1 MKTGSRGIAL
11 IKAFEGL
18 RLTAYRCAAD
28 VWTIGY
34 GHTAAVK
41 NGDTITADD
50 ADSLLLNDI
59 AVSEQAVSRAVTAPL
74 NQSRFDALVSL
85 VFNIGQGNFRR
96 STLLKKLNNQDY
108 TGASDEFLR
117 WTRAGGKVV
126 PGLVRRREAEKALFD
141 TPGRKSDSQ

>member
-1 MKTGSRGIAL
+1 MKTDSRGIAL
-11 IKAFEGL
+11 IKEFEGL

-34 GHTAAVK
+34 GHTAGVK
-41 NGDTITADD
+41 NGDTITAGE
-50 ADSLLLNDI
+50 AEALLINDI
-59 AVSEQAVSRAVTAPL
+59 ASSEQAVSQAVTAPL

-96 STLLKKLNNQDY
+96 STLLKKLNNLDY

-117 WTRAGGKVV
+117 WTHAGGKVV

-141 TPGRKSDSQ
+141 ASGPEI

>member
-1 MKTGSRGIAL
+1 MKTDSRGIAL
-11 IKAFEGL
+11 IKEFEGL

-34 GHTAAVK
+34 GHTAGVK
-41 NGDTITADD
+41 KGDTITAGEAD
-50 ADSLLLNDI
+50 ALLLNDL
-59 AVSEQAVSRAVTAPL
+59 ATSEQAVSRAVTAPL

-96 STLLKKLNNQDY
+96 STLLKKLNRLDY

-141 TPGRKSDSQ
+141 ASGPEI